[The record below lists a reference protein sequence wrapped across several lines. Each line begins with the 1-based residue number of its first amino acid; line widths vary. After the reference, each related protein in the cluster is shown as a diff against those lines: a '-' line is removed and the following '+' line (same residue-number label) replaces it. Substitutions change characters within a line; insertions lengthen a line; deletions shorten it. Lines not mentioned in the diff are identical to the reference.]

1 MMQPLD
7 AQTMLTNGQLAPLS
21 SRPSPRQHASQRS
34 YLTGAPASY
43 SPLHGPDTGLTLLTT
58 RCGFNTLNLLQRY
71 GPTLLVEIGFDATYR
86 VTKSFRCRWRLLP
99 RIDWGPGPGY
109 LMQGQVRSPV
119 APPFSLPPARLFHGT
134 GFHSTG
140 RRHPR
145 SPAQSAAW
153 RR

>member
-58 RCGFNTLNLLQRY
+58 RCGFNTPNLLQRY
-71 GPTLLVEIGFDATYR
+71 GPTLLVEVGFDATFR
-86 VTKSFRCRWRLLP
+86 DATMGQRPDLPLEQWMALVDTGASESCIDSSLAESVKSTNC
-99 RIDWGPGPGY
+99 
-109 LMQGQVRSPV
+109 
-119 APPFSLPPARLFHGT
+119 
-134 GFHSTG
+134 
-140 RRHPR
+140 
-145 SPAQSAAW
+145 
-153 RR
+153 

>member
-58 RCGFNTLNLLQRY
+58 SVEKITLTGHLLEGNL
-71 GPTLLVEIGFDATYR
+71 
-86 VTKSFRCRWRLLP
+86 
-99 RIDWGPGPGY
+99 
-109 LMQGQVRSPV
+109 RSPV
-119 APPFSLPPARLFHGT
+119 RYLYRALAANPGAATGAGPRKSL
-134 GFHSTG
+134 
-140 RRHPR
+140 
-145 SPAQSAAW
+145 AW
-153 RR
+153 ASSR